1 MNVEAESVP
10 QSILQQP
17 IRKVVGRPHD
27 AKHILTR
34 LYHLQV
40 FARNLTRNRELIR
53 EGNYFPIRKAVGQP
67 HRGGG

>member
-17 IRKVVGRPHD
+17 MRKVVGRPHD
-27 AKHILTR
+27 PKHILTR

-40 FARNLTRNRELIR
+40 FASNITRGRELIR
-53 EGNYFPIRKAVGQP
+53 EGDYFPVRKAVGQP
-67 HRGGG
+67 ERRGN